1 MRTVNEKVARRTEWL
16 ERCNY
21 NPEAQSSSQ
30 KTNIGL
36 EFLQTLKTKNNM
48 SQD

>member
-1 MRTVNEKVARRTEWL
+1 MNEKVARRAEWL

-21 NPEAQSSSQ
+21 NPEAQRSSQ
-30 KTNIGL
+30 STNVGL
-36 EFLQTLKTKNNM
+36 EFLQTLKMKNIM